1 MKEGWTIKKLGD
13 ICKVA
18 PSKNRAKVKDIDP
31 LLEVSFMPME
41 DLTIG
46 NKYAYP
52 SKRLLYKDIASG
64 YTYFEEGDIL
74 IAKVT
79 PCFENGKLAI
89 VKKLAHG
96 IGFGSSEYIVIRNS
110 AQEIISDYI
119 YYYLR
124 TDVFRQNGKKLMVGA
139 CGLKRIPKE
148 YIASLSIPFP
158 ILLQEQQ
165 RIVKILDAEFAKID
179 ALKANAEKSLQAAK
193 DLFRTILKEKF
204 NNNSWQLSTIGVE
217 CKTGAGGTPN
227 KMYKEYYEGGDI
239 PWLRSGE
246 VCSRNIYNTEL
257 FITQAGVDNSSAK
270 WFPKSTVVVAMYGAT
285 AGQVGILQ
293 IPSTTNQAVCGIF
306 PNKKY
311 LPDFIYYVILSQKEY
326 LVAQATGNAQSN
338 ISQKKI
344 KGVSIPIIEIGD
356 QKRIVSQ
363 LDNLDE
369 CCKVLQE
376 NYNKTI
382 VLCED
387 LKQTLLRKAFNG
399 EL

>member
-1 MKEGWTIKKLGD
+1 MNKMIIKPFGD
-13 ICKVA
+13 IFDLSLGRT
-18 PSKNRAKVKDIDP
+18 PSRSNP
-31 LLEVSFMPME
+31 SYWNGTYPWVSIADMSR
-41 DLTIG
+41 
-46 NKYAYP
+46 NKYISHTKEHITSDAIFDTNIP
-52 SKRLLYKDIASG
+52 
-64 YTYFEEGDIL
+64 
-74 IAKVT
+74 
-79 PCFENGKLAI
+79 I
-89 VKKLAHG
+89 VKKGTVIMSFKLS
-96 IGFGSSEYIVIRNS
+96 IGKVCITDIDLYTNEAIMAFSPKPHYQIFPEFL
-110 AQEIISDYI
+110 
-119 YYYLR
+119 YYYLTFYKWDKGNEVLLGVTLNKR
-124 TDVFRQNGKKLMVGA
+124 TISQSIA
-139 CGLKRIPKE
+139 AIPQ
-148 YIASLSIPFP
+148 SLS
-158 ILLQEQQ
+158 EQQ

-387 LKQTLLRKAFNG
+387 LKQALLRKAFNG